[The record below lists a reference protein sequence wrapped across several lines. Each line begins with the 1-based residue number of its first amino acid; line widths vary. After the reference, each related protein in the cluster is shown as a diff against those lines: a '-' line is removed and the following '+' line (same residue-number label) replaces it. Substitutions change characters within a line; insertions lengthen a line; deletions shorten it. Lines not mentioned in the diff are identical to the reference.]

1 MACRDGRGLPFG
13 EGVIEPHPFEHLP
26 CGPLICRGG
35 VSPLLKRTGGGVK
48 TPSLSD
54 MGEMGVGMAWGG
66 AALGYPVT

>member
-1 MACRDGRGLPFG
+1 MVRSDGRELPFG
-13 EGVIEPHPFEHLP
+13 EGVIESHPPEHLP
-26 CGPLICRGG
+26 CGTLICRGG